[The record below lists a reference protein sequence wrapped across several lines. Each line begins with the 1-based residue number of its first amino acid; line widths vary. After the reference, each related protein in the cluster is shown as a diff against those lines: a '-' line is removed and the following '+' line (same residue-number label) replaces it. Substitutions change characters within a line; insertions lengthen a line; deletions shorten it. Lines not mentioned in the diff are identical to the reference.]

1 MKVLVIGAGVVGMTT
16 AWFLAKRGHEVE
28 VIEQESGSGLVTS
41 YANGG
46 QISVSQS
53 EPWSNPGA
61 PIKVLK
67 WLGREDAPLLFRM
80 KADFR
85 QWAWGLRFLLEC
97 FPSRTK
103 QNMLDILRLGIYS
116 RKCLQELRSS
126 EGLEYHQVT
135 KGILQIHTDEAEF
148 ETANRRLASLMEYGL
163 DMSVCST
170 EELIRIEP
178 ALKQSSLP
186 IVGATYAADD
196 ESGDAHIF
204 TRELEDACVRRF
216 GVTFTYD
223 TKLIGFVG
231 SDNVISGVQLIDEN
245 GERTTRR
252 ADAYVMATGSVT
264 DALLRPI
271 GLGVPVFPV
280 KGYSLTAPVTDTSL
294 APKVCITD
302 ENGKVAMSRLGD
314 FLRMAG
320 TAELNGFD
328 RSINDERCEGILKRV
343 KKLFPQGVDYERA
356 KKWAGLRPMTP
367 SSVPIVGRTK
377 FGNLYLN
384 SGHGT
389 LGWTLACGSGSAIAD
404 MVSGERP
411 EIDFS
416 FI

>member
-1 MKVLVIGAGVVGMTT
+1 
-16 AWFLAKRGHEVE
+16 
-28 VIEQESGSGLVTS
+28 
-41 YANGG
+41 
-46 QISVSQS
+46 
-53 EPWSNPGA
+53 
-61 PIKVLK
+61 
-67 WLGREDAPLLFRM
+67 
-80 KADFR
+80 
-85 QWAWGLRFLLEC
+85 
-97 FPSRTK
+97 
-103 QNMLDILRLGIYS
+103 LRLGLYS

-148 ETANRRLASLMEYGL
+148 ETANLRLESLMEYGL

-196 ESGDAHIF
+196 ESGDAHLF
-204 TRELEDACVRRF
+204 TRELERACVSRF
-216 GVTFTYD
+216 DVAFTYD
-223 TKLIGFVG
+223 TKLAGFVG
-231 SDNVISGVQLIDEN
+231 SGNAISGIRLIGKD
-245 GERTTRR
+245 GEVATKH

-271 GLGVPVFPV
+271 GLSVPIFPV

-294 APKVCITD
+294 APTVCITD
-302 ENGKVAMSRLGD
+302 ESGKVAMSRLGN

-328 RSINDERCEGILKRV
+328 RSINDQRCEGILNRV

-367 SSVPIVGRTK
+367 SSVPIVGHTK

-389 LGWTLACGSGSAIAD
+389 LGWTLACGSGAAIAD
-404 MVSGERP
+404 IVSGERP
-411 EIDFS
+411 EVDFS

>member
-1 MKVLVIGAGVVGMTT
+1 MV
-16 AWFLAKRGHEVE
+16 
-28 VIEQESGSGLVTS
+28 
-41 YANGG
+41 
-46 QISVSQS
+46 
-53 EPWSNPGA
+53 
-61 PIKVLK
+61 
-67 WLGREDAPLLFRM
+67 
-80 KADFR
+80 
-85 QWAWGLRFLLEC
+85 
-97 FPSRTK
+97 
-103 QNMLDILRLGIYS
+103 
-116 RKCLQELRSS
+116 
-126 EGLEYHQVT
+126 
-135 KGILQIHTDEAEF
+135 
-148 ETANRRLASLMEYGL
+148 
-163 DMSVCST
+163 
-170 EELIRIEP
+170 
-178 ALKQSSLP
+178 
-186 IVGATYAADD
+186 
-196 ESGDAHIF
+196 
-204 TRELEDACVRRF
+204 
-216 GVTFTYD
+216 
-223 TKLIGFVG
+223 
-231 SDNVISGVQLIDEN
+231 SGVQLIDEN

-252 ADAYVMATGSVT
+252 SDAYVMATGSVT

-271 GLGVPVFPV
+271 GLGVPIFPV

>member
-1 MKVLVIGAGVVGMTT
+1 
-16 AWFLAKRGHEVE
+16 
-28 VIEQESGSGLVTS
+28 
-41 YANGG
+41 
-46 QISVSQS
+46 
-53 EPWSNPGA
+53 
-61 PIKVLK
+61 
-67 WLGREDAPLLFRM
+67 
-80 KADFR
+80 
-85 QWAWGLRFLLEC
+85 
-97 FPSRTK
+97 
-103 QNMLDILRLGIYS
+103 MLDILRLGIYS

-148 ETANRRLASLMEYGL
+148 ETANLRLASLMEYGL

-216 GVTFTYD
+216 GVTFIYD
-223 TKLIGFVG
+223 TKLIGFFG

-271 GLGVPVFPV
+271 GLGVPIFPV

>member
-1 MKVLVIGAGVVGMTT
+1 
-16 AWFLAKRGHEVE
+16 
-28 VIEQESGSGLVTS
+28 
-41 YANGG
+41 
-46 QISVSQS
+46 
-53 EPWSNPGA
+53 
-61 PIKVLK
+61 
-67 WLGREDAPLLFRM
+67 
-80 KADFR
+80 
-85 QWAWGLRFLLEC
+85 
-97 FPSRTK
+97 
-103 QNMLDILRLGIYS
+103 
-116 RKCLQELRSS
+116 
-126 EGLEYHQVT
+126 
-135 KGILQIHTDEAEF
+135 
-148 ETANRRLASLMEYGL
+148 MEYGL

-196 ESGDAHIF
+196 ESGDAHLF
-204 TRELEDACVRRF
+204 TRELERACVSRF
-216 GVTFTYD
+216 DVAFTYD
-223 TKLIGFVG
+223 TKLAGFVRSG
-231 SDNVISGVQLIDEN
+231 NAISGIRLIGKD
-245 GERTTRR
+245 GEVATKH

-271 GLGVPVFPV
+271 GLSVPIFPV

-294 APKVCITD
+294 APTVCITD
-302 ENGKVAMSRLGD
+302 ESGKVAMSRLGN

-328 RSINDERCEGILKRV
+328 RSINDQRCEGILNRV

-367 SSVPIVGRTK
+367 SSVPIVGHTK

-389 LGWTLACGSGSAIAD
+389 LGWTLACGSGAAIAD
-404 MVSGERP
+404 IVSGERP
-411 EIDFS
+411 EVDFS

>member
-1 MKVLVIGAGVVGMTT
+1 MKVVVIGAGVVGMTT

-28 VIEQESGSGLVTS
+28 VIDQESGSGLVTS

-80 KADFR
+80 RADLK

-97 FPSRTK
+97 FPGRTK
-103 QNMLDILRLGIYS
+103 QNMLDILKLGIYS
-116 RKCLQELRSS
+116 RQCLQELRSS
-126 EGLEYHQVT
+126 ERLEYHQVT

-148 ETANRRLASLMEYGL
+148 ETANLRLASLMEYGL
-163 DMSVCST
+163 DMSLCAP
-170 EELIRIEP
+170 EDLLRIEP
-178 ALKQSSLP
+178 ALRQSSVP

-196 ESGDAHIF
+196 ESGDAHLF
-204 TRELEDACVRRF
+204 TRELERACASRF
-216 GVTFTYD
+216 DVAFTYD
-223 TKLIGFVG
+223 TKLAGFVG
-231 SDNVISGVQLIDEN
+231 SGSAISGIRLIGKD
-245 GERTTRR
+245 GEVATKH

-271 GLGVPVFPV
+271 GLSVPIFPV
-280 KGYSLTAPVTDTSL
+280 KGYSLTAPVTDPSL
-294 APKVCITD
+294 APTVCITD
-302 ENGKVAMSRLGD
+302 ENGKVAMSRLGN

-328 RSINDERCEGILKRV
+328 RSINDERCEGIIKRV
-343 KKLFPQGVDYERA
+343 KKLFPQGVDYGHA

-367 SSVPIVGRTK
+367 SSVPMVGRTK
-377 FGNLYLN
+377 FSNLYLN

-389 LGWTLACGSGSAIAD
+389 LGWTLACGSGAAIAD
-404 MVSGERP
+404 IVSGERP
-411 EIDFS
+411 EVDFS